1 AVKGENGHTL
11 PLSEIDHITADN
23 HTEGISRLIIHT
35 AGGGDLKIPFADI
48 AEVSHVYDSGNGNT
62 DATNPVITVVSSGNR
77 LTVEGCDKTPM
88 IEIYDLNGHLIHHE
102 RTDSAELPSGIY
114 IVIVD
119 KINIFKT
126 KI

>member
-1 AVKGENGHTL
+1 MRFRFCSGLVSIPPNISLRVPLDGVIGLGQAVH
-11 PLSEIDHITADN
+11 
-23 HTEGISRLIIHT
+23 
-35 AGGGDLKIPFADI
+35 LKIPFADI
-48 AEVSHVYDSGNGNT
+48 SEVSHIYDSGNGNT

-88 IEIYDLNGHLIHHE
+88 IEIYDLSGHLIHHE